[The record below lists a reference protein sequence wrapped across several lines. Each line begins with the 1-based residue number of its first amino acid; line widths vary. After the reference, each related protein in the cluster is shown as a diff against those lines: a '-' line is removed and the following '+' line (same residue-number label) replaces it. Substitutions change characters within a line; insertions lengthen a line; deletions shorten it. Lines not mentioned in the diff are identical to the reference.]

1 MSLRR
6 LLAGALFACALAA
19 FDAAATTI
27 TLVNLDGPGEGF
39 NDPSFRAPVGGNSG
53 ATLGQQRLNVF
64 QFALDT
70 WESLIDSGVEIR
82 VGAQFASL
90 ACNGTSAL
98 LGSAGP
104 ETVFRD
110 FAGAPLPSTWYPV
123 ALANSLAGV
132 DLDPGGEHIGASFS
146 SAIDEGC
153 LSGVAGWYYGLDG
166 NAPPNQIELLATVLH
181 ELAHGLGF
189 LTLVNLSTGQ
199 KLFGFDDAYM
209 LNLENHLTGALFPT
223 MTNPE
228 RLTAMTATG
237 NLHWVGPNV
246 VAASGVLSSGVHP
259 SGHVEIYAPNPVQGG
274 SSVSH
279 WSTSLSPDEVMEPF
293 ATPTSIIPLTVALM
307 QDIGYTIPCGDGVVA
322 GGEGCDDGGNLDGD
336 GCGRAC
342 TVEPCWACAGSPSA
356 CAPVVDGTG
365 CNDQNP
371 CTGPDTCQA
380 GTCQAG
386 GPTGAA
392 CNDGNPCTESDACV
406 GTTCGGSFPL
416 SSCIAPDVPARA
428 FVQLTDDVGNDT
440 RDTLLWRWIRG
451 TTAPSLFGDP
461 TTVTPYTLCVHDAVD
476 GSLMS
481 LFVPPGVNWR
491 QTNSG
496 FVYTD
501 GSLINDGVRKIVL
514 KSGTGNAK
522 ILVRGKGTLLNMTDL
537 TALDMP
543 VTVQMTNGMTCWEA
557 TYQSNVILNDPD
569 RFKSKAD

>member
-1 MSLRR
+1 MSAGR
-6 LLAGALFACALAA
+6 LAAALLACALVASH
-19 FDAAATTI
+19 AAATTI
-27 TLVNLDGPGEGF
+27 TLVNLDAPGEGF
-39 NDPSFRAPVGGNSG
+39 NDPSIRAPVGGNAG
-53 ATLGQQRLNVF
+53 TTLGQQRLNVF

-70 WESLIDSGVEIR
+70 WESLIDSGVEIS
-82 VGAQFASL
+82 VGAQFAPL
-90 ACNGTSAL
+90 ACNSMSAL

-110 FAGAPLPSTWYPV
+110 FAGAPIANTWFPV

-132 DLDPGGEHIGASFS
+132 DLDPGGDDIGASFS
-146 SAIDEGC
+146 SAVDEGC

-166 NAPPNQIELLATVLH
+166 NAPSNQIELLATVLH
-181 ELAHGLGF
+181 EVAHGLGF
-189 LTLVNLSTGQ
+189 LSLVNLSTGQ

-209 LNLENHLTGALFPT
+209 RNLEDHSTSKLFPI
-223 MTNPE
+223 MTNAE
-228 RLTAMTATG
+228 RQVAMTNTG
-237 NLHWVGPNV
+237 NLHWVGANV

-259 SGHVEIYAPNPVQGG
+259 SGHVEVYAPNPVQGG

-307 QDIGYTIPCGDGVVA
+307 KDIGFTVVCGDGVVA
-322 GGEGCDDGGNLDGD
+322 GGEACDDGGNLDGD

-342 TVEPCWACAGSPSA
+342 TVEPCWACAGSPSV
-356 CAPVVDGTG
+356 CAPVADGTG
-365 CNDQNP
+365 
-371 CTGPDTCQA
+371 
-380 GTCQAG
+380 
-386 GPTGAA
+386 
-392 CNDGNPCTESDACV
+392 CNDGNPCTEADACV
-406 GTTCGGSFPL
+406 GGTCGGSFPL
-416 SSCIAPDVPARA
+416 SSCIAPDVPGRA
-428 FVQLTDDVGNDT
+428 FVQLGDDAADDT
-440 RDTLLWRWIRG
+440 RDSLLWRWIRG
-451 TTAPSLFGDP
+451 TTAPALFGDP
-461 TTVTPYTLCVHDAVD
+461 TTVTPYTLCVHDAAA

-481 LFVPPGVNWR
+481 LFVPPGINWR

-501 GSLINDGVRKIVL
+501 GSLVNDGVRKIVL

-537 TALDMP
+537 TALDLP

-569 RFKSKAD
+569 RFKAKAE